1 VSAASRANVACAAA
15 LLGVQVAWHGLR
27 LWPGGSVAL
36 LVMLGL
42 PLALVLV
49 LLAMRRPSARFWSGV
64 IALLTFC
71 HGVSEAWTLPGAG
84 AAGLGE
90 AALSATLVLTASW
103 DGMRARFVGKRRA
116 PPAV

>member
-1 VSAASRANVACAAA
+1 VSAASRSNVACVVA
-15 LLGVQVAWHGLR
+15 LFGLQVAWHGLR

-36 LVMLGL
+36 LLILGL
-42 PLALVLV
+42 PSALVLL
-49 LLAMRRPSARFWSGV
+49 LLALRRPSAHFWSGV

-71 HGVSEAWTLPGAG
+71 HGVTEAWTVPGAG

-90 AALSATLVLTASW
+90 AALSVASVLTASW
-103 DGMRARFVGKRRA
+103 DGMRARFAGKTRA